1 MRYEIKNFVK
11 FTKTKVSNVGQKP
24 KRQDD
29 WKRERKIARQ
39 TKINLRKSVA

>member
-11 FTKTKVSNVGQKP
+11 FTKRKVSNVGQNP
-24 KRQDD
+24 KRDD
-29 WKRERKIARQ
+29 WKRKRKIARQ

>member
-1 MRYEIKNFVK
+1 MRYEMKNFVK

-24 KRQDD
+24 RRDD